1 MENGKWKIKGRRMR
15 TSNKVRKTLE
25 TEVKIELNIDGTGKR
40 EISTP
45 IKFFTHMLEQ
55 FAAHGSFDL
64 KIDVQSHD
72 KDNHHVIEDVA
83 ITLGDA
89 FKEALGDKKGITRYG
104 SFILPM
110 DEALSLAVI
119 DLSGRAFSK
128 VDIEIKDE
136 KTSDFET
143 VLLPHFFN
151 SFAQASLSTIHVK
164 MLDGSDTHHIIE
176 AVFKSFARAL
186 RIACSTDETKKDI
199 ITSTKGLL

>member
-1 MENGKWKIKGRRMR
+1 MR
-15 TSNKVRKTLE
+15 TSLKERKTLE
-25 TEVKIELNIDGTGKR
+25 TEVKIELNIDGSNSRLGFPAQQQGL
-40 EISTP
+40 INTP

-64 KIDVQSHD
+64 KIDVKSND
-72 KDNHHVIEDVA
+72 KDNHHIVEDVA
-83 ITLGDA
+83 ITLGEA

-110 DEALSLAVI
+110 DEALALSVV
-119 DLSGRAFSK
+119 DLSGRVFSK
-128 VDIEIKDE
+128 TDVIIKDE

-151 SFAQASLSTIHVK
+151 SFAQASQSTIHIK
-164 MLDGSDTHHIIE
+164 MLDGVDTHHIIE

-186 RIACSTDETKKDI
+186 RISCSIDEKNKDLVP
-199 ITSTKGLL
+199 STKGVL

>member
-1 MENGKWKIKGRRMR
+1 MR
-15 TSNKVRKTLE
+15 KSNKERKTLE
-25 TEVKIELNIDGTGKR
+25 TEVRIELNIDGTGKR
-40 EISTP
+40 EINTP
-45 IKFFTHMLEQ
+45 IKFFTHMIEQ

-64 KIDVQSHD
+64 KIEVQSHD

-83 ITLGDA
+83 LTLGDA
-89 FKEALGDKKGITRYG
+89 FKEALTDKKGITRYG

-128 VDIEIKDE
+128 VDVEIKDE

-143 VLLPHFFN
+143 ILLPHFFN
-151 SFAQASLSTIHVK
+151 SFAQASLSTIHIK
-164 MLDGSDTHHIIE
+164 MLDGTDTHHIIE

-186 RIACSTDETKKDI
+186 KTACAIDETKKDI
-199 ITSTKGLL
+199 IPSTKGLL

>member
-1 MENGKWKIKGRRMR
+1 MR
-15 TSNKVRKTLE
+15 VSNKERKTSE
-25 TEVKIELNIDGTGKR
+25 TEVKVGLNVDGTGIR
-40 EISTP
+40 EINTP
-45 IKFFTHMLEQ
+45 IKFFSHMLEQ

-64 KIDVQSHD
+64 KIDVKSHD

-83 ITLGDA
+83 LTIGEA
-89 FKEALGDKKGITRYG
+89 FKEALADKKGISRYG

-110 DEALSLAVI
+110 DEALSLAVV

-128 VDIEIKDE
+128 VDAQIKDE

-151 SFAQASLSTIHVK
+151 SFAQASLSTIHIK
-164 MLDGSDTHHIIE
+164 MLDGNDTHHIIE

-186 RIACSTDETKKDI
+186 ATACTIDENIKDI
-199 ITSTKGLL
+199 IPSTKGLL

>member
-1 MENGKWKIKGRRMR
+1 MRKSIK
-15 TSNKVRKTLE
+15 TRKTLE
-25 TEVKIELNIDGTGKR
+25 TEVTIELNIDGTGKN
-40 EISTP
+40 EINTP

-64 KIDVQSHD
+64 KISVKSHD

-83 ITLGDA
+83 LTLGHA
-89 FKEALGDKKGITRYG
+89 FKEALADKKGVKRYG

-110 DEALSLAVI
+110 DEALALSVV
-119 DLSGRAFSK
+119 DLSGRVFSK
-128 VDIEIKDE
+128 VNVEIKDE

-151 SFAQASLSTIHVK
+151 SFAQASLSTIHIK
-164 MLDGSDTHHIIE
+164 MLDGTDTHHIIE

-186 RIACSTDETKKDI
+186 REACSIDESNKDI
-199 ITSTKGLL
+199 IPSTKGIL

>member
-1 MENGKWKIKGRRMR
+1 MR
-15 TSNKVRKTLE
+15 TSTKLRKTLE

-40 EISTP
+40 EINTP

-89 FKEALGDKKGITRYG
+89 FKEALADKKGITRYG

-110 DEALSLAVI
+110 DEALSLAVV

-128 VDIEIKDE
+128 VNVEIKDE

-164 MLDGSDTHHIIE
+164 MLDGTDTHHIIE

-186 RIACSTDETKKDI
+186 RIACSIDETKKDI
-199 ITSTKGLL
+199 IPSTKGLL

>member
-1 MENGKWKIKGRRMR
+1 MR
-15 TSNKVRKTLE
+15 KSEKSRKTLE
-25 TEVKIELNIDGTGKR
+25 TEVKVELNIDGKGQIEER
-40 EISTP
+40 QINTP

-55 FAAHGSFDL
+55 FAAHGGFDL

-72 KDNHHVIEDVA
+72 QDNHHVIEDVA
-83 ITLGDA
+83 LTLGEA
-89 FKEALGDKKGITRYG
+89 FKEALADKKGITRYG

-110 DEALSLAVI
+110 DEALSLAVV
-119 DLSGRAFSK
+119 DLSGRSFSK
-128 VDIEIKDE
+128 VSVDIKDE

-164 MLDGSDTHHIIE
+164 LLDGTDTHHIIE

-186 RIACSTDETKKDI
+186 SIACSIDESKKDI
-199 ITSTKGLL
+199 IPSTKGLL

>member
-1 MENGKWKIKGRRMR
+1 MRSSEKI
-15 TSNKVRKTLE
+15 RKTLE

-40 EISTP
+40 EINTQ

-64 KIDVQSHD
+64 KIEVQSHD

-83 ITLGDA
+83 LTLGEA
-89 FKEALGDKKGITRYG
+89 FKDALADKKGVTRYG

-110 DEALSLAVI
+110 DEALSLAVV
-119 DLSGRAFSK
+119 DLSGRAFSRTD
-128 VDIEIKDE
+128 VQIKDE

-151 SFAQASLSTIHVK
+151 SFAQASLSTIHIK
-164 MLDGSDTHHIIE
+164 MLDGTDTHHIIE

-186 RIACSTDETKKDI
+186 KIACSIDEKNKD
-199 ITSTKGLL
+199 TVPSTKGIL